1 MIRQTMHDLTEKLKH
16 LLGHDISV
24 DRSFDLLQSRARTIE
39 EMVVIEVMRESYR
52 EVRREQIGPVAQ
64 AEARSA

>member
-1 MIRQTMHDLTEKLKH
+1 MIRQTMHDVSKRLNH
-16 LLGHDISV
+16 LISHDISA

-52 EVRREQIGPVAQ
+52 EVRGEQIGSAAQ